1 MTEECTS
8 EFRLRV
14 GEVVIG
20 LGCPSP
26 AYAASL
32 ADYFGAETA
41 LEPNIRLRLTIVPHD
56 DMPTIP
62 DSLFRTKRLLPA
74 GTMTGPVAAI
84 GSAAREFDIADG
96 LVTGCYDP
104 CTREGELR
112 VKCVLTNNQMTR
124 VFEQLL
130 YQAFYSAAEVAA
142 SDSFLI
148 HASGVVRNGAGYLF
162 VGAPGAGKSTVASL
176 SGECGLAVLNDE
188 ICLVRFLPAGAAGGP
203 LLAGTPFNGLFRD
216 KAPGE
221 APLRAVLLLAQA
233 PRHRLV
239 PVGRAMATA
248 IVAGQIVPP
257 AGLDRT
263 IDGHA
268 RSRLLECADRLCA
281 AAPTRGLE
289 FLPDAGFWQEIAR
302 EFEPGHEPAPDRGGP
317 APSSRRSE

>member
-1 MTEECTS
+1 MTEEGTS

-20 LGCPSP
+20 LSCPSP

-32 ADYFGAETA
+32 ADYFGTETA
-41 LEPNIRLRLTIVPHD
+41 AEPNIRLRLTIVPHD

-74 GTMTGPVAAI
+74 GTETGIVAAS
-84 GSAAREFDIADG
+84 GPAAREFDIADG

-104 CTREGELR
+104 FTREGELR

-130 YQAFYSAAEVAA
+130 YQTFYSAAEVAA

-148 HASGVVRNGAGYLF
+148 HASGVVRSGAGYLF
-162 VGAPGAGKSTVASL
+162 VGAPGAGKSTVARL
-176 SGECGLAVLNDE
+176 SGERGLAVLNDE
-188 ICLVRFLPAGAAGGP
+188 ICLVRFPPAGGP
-203 LLAGTPFNGLFRD
+203 RLASTPFNGLFRD

-263 IDGHA
+263 IDGHV

-302 EFEPGHEPAPDRGGP
+302 EFEPGHEPAPDRDGP